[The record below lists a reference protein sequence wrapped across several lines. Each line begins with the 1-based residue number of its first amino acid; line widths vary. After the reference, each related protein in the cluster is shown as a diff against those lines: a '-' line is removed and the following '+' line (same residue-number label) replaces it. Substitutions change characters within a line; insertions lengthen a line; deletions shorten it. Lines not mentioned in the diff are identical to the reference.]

1 MTDKIRLYSL
11 SNGQFSH
18 RCYNLGCVID
28 GQHLTF
34 PIGELTARNRNDIK
48 FFDIPDNYLGV
59 NKTAK
64 EIAVELFKQNNRISY
79 QKARGWA
86 EVQSYNTEWTIEYR
100 EDLDSWFTENNIPY
114 PIERRSLSE
123 QMQAQT
129 DKVLS
134 HYGLKPQGQAAI
146 EAAKNAKA
154 VETSDALAKEIAKL
168 QELVEAQSK
177 KLAELEAAKAPVEI
191 ELLRVKE
198 PLTLE
203 PAQEIPPV
211 EEAPVHTTPKEKS
224 KK

>member
-100 EDLDSWFTENNIPY
+100 QDLDSWFTENNIPY

-129 DKVLS
+129 DRVLA

-154 VETSDALAKEIAKL
+154 AETSDALVKKIAEM
-168 QELVEAQSK
+168 QELIEAQSK
-177 KLAELEAAKAPVEI
+177 KLAELEAAKVPVEI
-191 ELLRVKE
+191 ELPAAEE
-198 PLTLE
+198 PAPLE
-203 PAQEIPPV
+203 PAQEIPPA
-211 EEAPVHTTPKEKS
+211 EEAPVPTTTKEKS